1 MHSLCAS
8 PSLDAVASPSP
19 VPVAILLRPF
29 TSAVWSQL
37 SPPSPFWRAGPPG
50 FQNGSLFPRIH
61 SHSLPAVRY
70 ILLYTIIILLLLYFF
85 PFLFY
90 LSSFFLWISP
100 YRPFCTA
107 LRPTPMTLSA
117 NVDRFSRYDLLQ
129 NALEFSQIF
138 LNPLAVVLTAV
149 LKPHGSYKLLF

>member
-1 MHSLCAS
+1 MVPNKIAVQCTMHSLCAS

-37 SPPSPFWRAGPPG
+37 PPPSPFWRAGPPN
-50 FQNGSLFPRIH
+50 FQNDSLFPRIH
-61 SHSLPAVRY
+61 THSLPSVRY
-70 ILLYTIIILLLLYFF
+70 ILLHTIIILLLLFFF

-100 YRPFCTA
+100 HRHFPFLYC
-107 LRPTPMTLSA
+107 PTPLPNDIVYKCRS
-117 NVDRFSRYDLLQ
+117 L
-129 NALEFSQIF
+129 F
-138 LNPLAVVLTAV
+138 LV
-149 LKPHGSYKLLF
+149 